1 MTDPLIS
8 QQCIGVTATTPLSPG
23 ATCQKS
29 FATSCRN
36 TRVTRSITDQRDF
49 PLGQSRPYGVAASL
63 HSEVIAMKQQK
74 MFGPVSWVIEPTVLL
89 ASAVL
94 SIVLFFAEI
103 NAIDTT
109 VIQSNVPDTASVRS
123 VESAESISA
132 RAFNHRV

>member
-74 MFGPVSWVIEPTVLL
+74 VFGPVSWVIEPT
-89 ASAVL
+89 
-94 SIVLFFAEI
+94 FAEI
-103 NAIDTT
+103 NATDTT
-109 VIQSNVPDTASVRS
+109 VMQSNVPDTASVRS
-123 VESAESISA
+123 VESADSISA